1 MKASPRG
8 LSPALSQGN
17 EGLSPTLSQGEG
29 ALSVFL
35 NNHDV
40 TLNVVSFVITFAHH
54 AHYAYYAYRPFF
66 PFLPSLPFLLITH
79 STCKI
84 TAINLN
90 RQKTPFKKV

>member
-17 EGLSPTLSQGEG
+17 EGLSPSLSQGEG
-29 ALSVFL
+29 ALSMFL
-35 NNHDV
+35 NIHDV
-40 TLNVVSFVITFAHH
+40 TLNVVFFVITFAHPAH
-54 AHYAYYAYRPFF
+54 PAHYAYR
-66 PFLPSLPFLLITH
+66 PFLPSLP
-79 STCKI
+79 SPYPQCKI